1 MIDLDVKR
9 LRTLIAIVRE
19 KSFTAAAERL
29 NMSQPWVSEQIKQ
42 LEDSIE
48 LPLIERVKGKFVRLT
63 SHGQDFLPIAERLV
77 SAWDDARHDV
87 ELLRR
92 RERARLIVGVDPV
105 TLYMPERN
113 RLIADLM
120 AELPDLDLQIVNETP
135 EELFEGL
142 ESGRLH
148 VILTLCPPPSDEL
161 EILPLYQFDLKLF
174 VPHELAGKVDT
185 RDLTAPGSR
194 ILVLRDSYH
203 PAFFAWLRAQMA
215 ESRLQWV
222 SCAETSFHALVQH
235 AVMLGIPTLS
245 PDFSDQMPELSLQ
258 MKAFDIPRPVAAT
271 WALMRKPGQQRKAAQ
286 RLWSLA
292 ARSRLAATS
301 PSRATARA

>member
-9 LRTLIAIVRE
+9 LRTFLVIVRE

-29 NMSQPWVSEQIKQ
+29 NMSQPWVSEQVKQ
-42 LEDSIE
+42 LEDAVE

-63 SHGQDFLPIAERLV
+63 EHGHDFLPIAERLV
-77 SAWDDARHDV
+77 SIWDDARSDV
-87 ELLRR
+87 ERLRSK
-92 RERARLIVGVDPV
+92 ERARLIVGVDPV

-113 RLIADLM
+113 RLIARLM
-120 AELPDLDLQIVNETP
+120 ANMPELDLQIVNETP
-135 EELFEGL
+135 DELFEGL
-142 ESGRLH
+142 DSGRLH
-148 VILTLCPPPSDEL
+148 IILTLCPPPTEEL
-161 EILPLYQFDLKLF
+161 EILPLYRYDLKLF
-174 VPHELAGKVDT
+174 VPHNLAHKVDMGE
-185 RDLTAPGSR
+185 LTAPGSR

-203 PAFFAWLRAQMA
+203 PAFFAWLREQLAD
-215 ESRLQWV
+215 RGFQWA

-245 PDFSDQMPELSLQ
+245 PDFSDQMPELSMQ
-258 MKAFDIPRPVAAT
+258 MKAFDLPGTDGVIAT

-292 ARSRLAATS
+292 SEGVK
-301 PSRATARA
+301 